1 MGKRGRKSAAELATV
16 GPGGLA
22 RAPRPKPPTHMGDDA
37 AEIWRQITNSLP
49 ADWFSAGTLPLLE
62 ALCSLTVS
70 QRYTIRSVQKIERGG
85 DDFDREEWERLI
97 KQLGEVSGR
106 IATLATRMRLTPQS
120 RYGARAADTA
130 GRSGPKLWDRPDGD
144 EPWNYI
150 GKGD

>member
-1 MGKRGRKSAAELATV
+1 MRASLFAVLRSIRQGRLGE
-16 GPGGLA
+16 
-22 RAPRPKPPTHMGDDA
+22 DA
-37 AEIWRQITNSLP
+37 AEIWRSITNSLP

-62 ALCSLTVS
+62 ALCGLTVS
-70 QRYTIRSVQKIERGG
+70 QRYTIRVLQRIEREGNNFER
-85 DDFDREEWERLI
+85 DEWERCL

-130 GRSGPKLWDRPDGD
+130 GRSGPKLWDRPDGN
-144 EPWNYI
+144 EPWNFT